1 MQNDPAFALVYY
13 LNTNIEQINKFRQKY
28 DPQFDLIEP
37 HITLVFPL
45 LQSIDEDTLSL
56 HIKSILITWKPFPI
70 HLKGLQKS
78 WDEYLFLMVQE
89 GKEDVIK
96 LHNELYT
103 GILAEYCRENPPFV
117 PHLTLGVFSKNRLQ
131 YPQALEE
138 AQELDLDYRCMV
150 DKLSLLKINNVNR
163 QIVRSQEYMLIRLG

>member
-1 MQNDPAFALVYY
+1 MAYALVYY
-13 LNTNIEQINKFRQKY
+13 LNINTKRINKFRQKY
-28 DPQFDLIEP
+28 DPQVDLIEP

-45 LQSIDEDTLSL
+45 LQSIDEDSLTL
-56 HIKSILITWKPFPI
+56 HIKSILSTWKPFPI

-89 GKEDVIK
+89 GKEDIIK

-117 PHLTLGVFSKNRLQ
+117 PHLTLGVFSENRVQ
-131 YPQALEE
+131 YAQALEE

-150 DKLSLLKINNVNR
+150 DKLSLLKIIDVNR
-163 QIVRSQEYMLIRLG
+163 QIVWSEEYIISIRLG